1 MWNPTVFP
9 ANPEQW
15 SNRLHVTLWSNGRVT
30 ARALG
35 TQDGIEITGLTIDGA
50 GLGYEHVADYGV
62 HAPAITRSIFRDV
75 ACKFLGTGGIYLGFG
90 WCNRVEDCDLSENVG
105 FGLYLK
111 FAANNVDVIANNI
124 AASHVAGFKKVA
136 VSFEAVDGG
145 EIARSTHDRLKN
157 EMPGSFPVMK
167 NQVDFEEGELRQ
179 SNNPMDMALRGEGFF
194 GLINANG
201 DVAYTRD
208 GQFYLNADGIMVNS
222 MGHEFAGNGGNN
234 IQTVPGG
241 GDPTIDKEGQ
251 VFQNGQLLG
260 QVGVFVFDDPLMQ
273 LRKVG
278 GGFVAKDPE
287 VEPEAADAAD
297 FVIMQG
303 YVENSNVSAIQEMIG
318 LIEVS
323 RAHEANQKM
332 IQHFDQNIGKAIGT
346 LGATS

>member
-1 MWNPTVFP
+1 MNL
-9 ANPEQW
+9 ALYENASALRGLEQYQ
-15 SNRLHVTLWSNGRVT
+15 N
-30 ARALG
+30 
-35 TQDGIEITGLTIDGA
+35 
-50 GLGYEHVADYGV
+50 
-62 HAPAITRSIFRDV
+62 
-75 ACKFLGTGGIYLGFG
+75 
-90 WCNRVEDCDLSENVG
+90 
-105 FGLYLK
+105 
-111 FAANNVDVIANNI
+111 VIANNI

-145 EIARSTHDRLKN
+145 EIARSTHDRLRN

-167 NQVDFEEGELRQ
+167 NQVDFSEGELRQ
-179 SNNPMDMALRGEGFF
+179 SNNPMDMAVRGEGFF
-194 GLINANG
+194 GLINSNG
-201 DVAYTRD
+201 DVVYTRD
-208 GQFYLNADGIMVNS
+208 GQFYMNADGIMVNS

-287 VEPEAADAAD
+287 VEPEAADPAD

-332 IQHFDQNIGKAIGT
+332 IQHFDQNLGKAIGT
-346 LGATS
+346 LGATQ